1 MAGEH
6 DEQVL
11 QDMEA
16 SSHMQALQ

>member
-1 MAGEH
+1 MAGER
-6 DEQVL
+6 DEKLL